1 MKRQIRE
8 KLIERGLFVAASAS
22 IIIVLLIV
30 LFMFLEGY
38 SAINSNFLFGYE
50 WNPSHEKF
58 GIFPIVIS
66 TFYIGLGALAI
77 SICIGIPSAI
87 FLSEYANETI
97 RSVIKSSVE
106 MLVGIPSI
114 VLGFFGLI
122 VLIPLIRENVGGRGE
137 SILAGWIILS
147 IMTLPHIISL
157 SEDAMRSVPNSFRE
171 GSVALG
177 ATKWQTVIKLILP
190 NAKSGVLA
198 SIILG
203 MSSAIGETMAV
214 LMVIGNPNIPWIPN
228 SILDQ
233 VRVMTSTIVIE
244 ISYAVWGSPH
254 QQSLFAIGVVLFIFV
269 AIMTSIARIVVKEDI
284 RRKW

>member
-1 MKRQIRE
+1 MRRQIRE

-38 SAINSNFLFGYE
+38 SAINFNFLFGYE

-58 GIFPIVIS
+58 GIVPIVIS

-122 VLIPLIRENVGGRGE
+122 VLIPFIRENIGGRGE

-171 GSVALG
+171 GSAALG

-244 ISYAVWGSPH
+244 ISYAVWGAPH

>member
-1 MKRQIRE
+1 MRRQIRE

-38 SAINSNFLFGYE
+38 SAINFNFLFGYE

-122 VLIPLIRENVGGRGE
+122 VLVPLIRDNIGGRGE

-177 ATKWQTVIKLILP
+177 ATKWQTVIKLIIP

-244 ISYAVWGSPH
+244 ISYAVWGSTH

>member
-1 MKRQIRE
+1 MRRQIRE
-8 KLIERGLFVAASAS
+8 KLIERGLFGAASTS

-30 LFMFLEGY
+30 LFMVLEGC
-38 SAINSNFLFGYE
+38 SAINFNFLFGYE

-58 GIFPIVIS
+58 GIVTIVIS

-87 FLSEYANETI
+87 FLSEYAHETI
-97 RSVIKSSVE
+97 RNIIKSSVE

-122 VLIPLIRENVGGRGE
+122 VLIPLIRENIGGRGE

-157 SEDAMRSVPNSFRE
+157 SEDAMRAVPNSFRE

-269 AIMTSIARIVVKEDI
+269 AIMTSIARIVVKGEI

>member
-1 MKRQIRE
+1 MRRQIKE
-8 KLIERGLFVAASAS
+8 KIIERGLFVAASTS
-22 IIIVLLIV
+22 IIIVLLII

-38 SAINSNFLFGYE
+38 SAINFNFLFGYE

-58 GIFPIVIS
+58 GIVPIVIS
-66 TFYIGLGALAI
+66 TFYIGFGALAI

-87 FLSEYANETI
+87 FLSEYAHETI

-122 VLIPLIRENVGGRGE
+122 VLVPLIRENIGGRGE

-157 SEDAMRSVPNSFRE
+157 SEDAMRAVPNSFRE

-177 ATKWQTVIKLILP
+177 ATKWQTVKNLILP

-269 AIMTSIARIVVKEDI
+269 AIMTSIARMVVKEDI